1 MAGIDYIYII
11 TNNKQLNTNKMV
23 KEFKYTTKEKVES
36 LITNLQE
43 QVDGDVNPL
52 EYLKT
57 KEELMRFTYSR
68 DTTLP
73 EEKALELV
81 ESFLHLF
88 EQSEDYEICDSLV
101 KTWPELL
108 NNKNV

>member
-1 MAGIDYIYII
+1 
-11 TNNKQLNTNKMV
+11 MV
-23 KEFKYTTKEKVES
+23 KEFKYTTKEKVEN

-43 QVDGDVNPL
+43 QVDDDVSPL

-57 KEELMRFTYSR
+57 KAELMRLTYNR
-68 DTTLP
+68 DTVLP
-73 EEKALELV
+73 EEKALEVV

-88 EQSEDYEICDSLV
+88 EQNEDYEICASLV

-108 NNKNV
+108 NNQNV